1 MVKKTLF
8 KYSSVL
14 LSVVLIAST
23 LTGCGTGTA
32 YNQTGSE
39 VAISSEAASNTENI
53 ITNAIKNE
61 LSISNTSTLKTNT
74 RDEMVYVFD
83 KADGTQDHVLV
94 TEKVTDSKG
103 ETTTNQSTSD
113 KTAPV
118 SIKVT
123 YKLNGV
129 ETKPEDMIGKSGK
142 VTIRYD
148 YTNNEKKNIT
158 VNGKSQI
165 AYVPFTMITGT
176 LLPTDKFSNVE
187 VTNGK
192 VSKVGDNIIAL
203 GMAMPG
209 LKDTLNLKFDGESLD
224 MDIPEYFEISAD
236 VNDFELDMSM
246 SVATT
251 SVLND
256 VDVDDFS
263 LAKLEDKMNEL
274 QSAADQLTDGTVTLQ
289 DGTQTLADS
298 IPALTDGVNQLNDG
312 AGTLKN
318 GIYAYTDGATALAA
332 GAGQL
337 KDGIT
342 AYTDGASKLS
352 AGATQ
357 LKGGL
362 STYTAGVAQL
372 AKGSDTLT
380 TGIAAYT
387 TGASKL
393 SAGAGT
399 LKKGIEDYTDGVAQ
413 LADGSTQLKDGLS
426 TYTAGV
432 AAAASG
438 TADLKSG
445 INAYTTGA
453 KNLGNGAAALKKG
466 INDYTAGV
474 TKAADGALQVSNG
487 VSQLKKMLTEKMA
500 ADLKNNITAY
510 KTNQNIKDDVEN
522 LTKAAVQAGLSDIT
536 IADDLT
542 VLAKTSETEKIEA
555 KIAEMYNKY
564 LIAYTNSVVNNGAGS
579 QLTGLY
585 ASQLGL
591 LVKAS
596 GNQGAASALSQVATQ
611 LSGSTGSL
619 ETLEK
624 GAEAVSN
631 GLNTLNSM
639 NKTLNDG
646 AEQLNDGLVE
656 LNKNNDNLNNGIA
669 SLDTGVSTLNS
680 SNEKLNTGASQL
692 QAGVVK
698 LNENSK
704 ALNDGVAQIDTGL
717 TELNGNNKALNDGA
731 AQING
736 GLVQL
741 NANNDTINGGID
753 QIDSGLITLNANNS
767 TLNGGI
773 AQLYNGFATLNANN
787 PALRDGSSQL
797 ADGTSTLKSS
807 SATLA
812 DGVTQL
818 NDGAITLK
826 DGMAEFN
833 ASGIKAITSLVG
845 NDADTAVDTIKE
857 VIKLGKNYN
866 SFLDKKDGK
875 ESSVTFIYK
884 TAELTK

>member
-23 LTGCGTGTA
+23 LTGCGTSTA

-236 VNDFELDMSM
+236 VEDFELDMSM

-251 SVLND
+251 STLND
-256 VDVDDFS
+256 IDTDDFS

-289 DGTQTLADS
+289 NGTQTLSDS

-312 AGTLKN
+312 ASQLKD

-332 GAGQL
+332 GAVSLQTGL
-337 KDGIT
+337 K
-342 AYTDGASKLS
+342 A
-352 AGATQ
+352 
-357 LKGGL
+357 
-362 STYTAGVAQL
+362 
-372 AKGSDTLT
+372 
-380 TGIAAYT
+380 
-387 TGASKL
+387 
-393 SAGAGT
+393 
-399 LKKGIEDYTDGVAQ
+399 YTDGVASAEAGASQ
-413 LADGSTQLKDGLS
+413 LNEGIKSIKTALIGNVVKELAANSTAYKMNSVADSTGKTVMEQAADLQKLGTALGLS
-426 TYTAGV
+426 DVTIATDLSDLGKKSSSE
-432 AAAASG
+432 AATDISAYFVKYL
-438 TADLKSG
+438 T
-445 INAYTTGA
+445 AYTT
-453 KNLGNGAAALKKG
+453 N
-466 INDYTAGV
+466 IITETYTEAMTSG
-474 TKAADGALQVSNG
+474 KPYSPQVS
-487 VSQLKKMLTEKMA
+487 
-500 ADLKNNITAY
+500 
-510 KTNQNIKDDVEN
+510 
-522 LTKAAVQAGLSDIT
+522 QAGSKDY
-536 IADDLT
+536 
-542 VLAKTSETEKIEA
+542 V
-555 KIAEMYNKY
+555 Y
-564 LIAYTNSVVNNGAGS
+564 VN
-579 QLTGLY
+579 
-585 ASQLGL
+585 QLGL
-591 LVKAS
+591 LIKAA
-596 GNQGAASALSQVATQ
+596 GNIGASSALDAV
-611 LSGSTGSL
+611 
-619 ETLEK
+619 
-624 GAEAVSN
+624 VSN
-631 GLNTLNSM
+631 LSNNETINAAL
-639 NKTLNDG
+639 K
-646 AEQLNDGLVE
+646 QLTEGSQSLTDGLGE
-656 LNKNNDNLNNGIA
+656 LVKNND
-669 SLDTGVSTLNS
+669 TLNA
-680 SNEKLNTGASQL
+680 GASQL
-692 QAGVVK
+692 NAG
-698 LNENSK
+698 L
-704 ALNDGVAQIDTGL
+704 AQL
-717 TELNGNNKALNDGA
+717 SGNND
-731 AQING
+731 
-736 GLVQL
+736 
-741 NANNDTINGGID
+741 
-753 QIDSGLITLNANNS
+753 

-773 AQLYNGFATLNANN
+773 AQISAGLAQLSDNNDTLNGGIAQISAGLAQLNDNN
-787 PALRDGSSQL
+787 DALNGGIEQIAGGFSTLNSNNEALRSGSTQL

-807 SATLA
+807 SVTLA

-833 ASGIKAITSLVG
+833 ETGIKAITSLVG
-845 NDADTAVDTIKE
+845 DDADTAVDTIKE
-857 VIKLGKNYN
+857 VIKLGQNYN
-866 SFLDKKDGK
+866 TFLGKSDGK
-875 ESSVTFIYK
+875 DNSVTFIYK

>member
-14 LSVVLIAST
+14 MSVVLIAST
-23 LTGCGTGTA
+23 LTACGTNTA
-32 YNQTGSE
+32 YNQVSSE
-39 VAISSEAASNTENI
+39 VAVSSEAASNTESI
-53 ITNAIKNE
+53 ISNAIKNE
-61 LSISNTSTLKTNT
+61 LSVSNTSTLKTNT
-74 RDEMVYVFD
+74 RDEMVYVFG
-83 KADGTQDHVLV
+83 KADGTQDHVTV
-94 TEKVTDSKG
+94 TEKVTDANG
-103 ETTTNQSTSD
+103 DTTTNQSSSS
-113 KTAPV
+113 KSAPV
-118 SIKVT
+118 SMKVT

-148 YTNNEKKNIT
+148 YTNNEKKTIK
-158 VNGKSQI
+158 VNGKSQT

-203 GMAMPG
+203 GMTMPG

-352 AGATQ
+352 AGAGQ

-362 STYTAGVAQL
+362 STYTA
-372 AKGSDTLT
+372 
-380 TGIAAYT
+380 
-387 TGASKL
+387 
-393 SAGAGT
+393 
-399 LKKGIEDYTDGVAQ
+399 GVAQ

-474 TKAADGALQVSNG
+474 TKAAYGALQVSNG

-510 KTNQNIKDDVEN
+510 KTNQNITTDVEN

-542 VLAKTSETEKIEA
+542 ALAKTSETEKIEA
-555 KIAEMYNKY
+555 KITEMYNKY

-611 LSGSTGSL
+611 LAASTGSL

-624 GAEAVSN
+624 GAEDVSN

-646 AEQLNDGLVE
+646 AAQLNDGLVE

>member
-23 LTGCGTGTA
+23 LTGCGTSTA

-158 VNGKSQI
+158 VNGKSQT

-236 VNDFELDMSM
+236 VEDFELDMSM

-251 SVLND
+251 STLND
-256 VDVDDFS
+256 IDTDDFS

-289 DGTQTLADS
+289 NGTQTLSDS

-312 AGTLKN
+312 ASQLKD

-332 GAGQL
+332 GAVSLQTGL
-337 KDGIT
+337 K
-342 AYTDGASKLS
+342 A
-352 AGATQ
+352 
-357 LKGGL
+357 
-362 STYTAGVAQL
+362 
-372 AKGSDTLT
+372 
-380 TGIAAYT
+380 
-387 TGASKL
+387 
-393 SAGAGT
+393 
-399 LKKGIEDYTDGVAQ
+399 YTDGVASAEAGASQ
-413 LADGSTQLKDGLS
+413 LNEGIKSIKTALIGNVVKELAANSTAYKMNSVADSTGKTVMEQAADLQKLGTALGLS
-426 TYTAGV
+426 DVTIATDLSNLGKKSSSEAATDISTYFVKYLT
-432 AAAASG
+432 
-438 TADLKSG
+438 
-445 INAYTTGA
+445 AYTT
-453 KNLGNGAAALKKG
+453 N
-466 INDYTAGV
+466 IITETYTEAV
-474 TKAADGALQVSNG
+474 TSGKPYTPQVS
-487 VSQLKKMLTEKMA
+487 
-500 ADLKNNITAY
+500 
-510 KTNQNIKDDVEN
+510 
-522 LTKAAVQAGLSDIT
+522 QAGSKDY
-536 IADDLT
+536 
-542 VLAKTSETEKIEA
+542 V
-555 KIAEMYNKY
+555 
-564 LIAYTNSVVNNGAGS
+564 
-579 QLTGLY
+579 Y
-585 ASQLGL
+585 ANQLGL
-591 LVKAS
+591 LIKAA
-596 GNQGAASALSQVATQ
+596 GNIGASSALDAV
-611 LSGSTGSL
+611 
-619 ETLEK
+619 
-624 GAEAVSN
+624 VSN
-631 GLNTLNSM
+631 LSNNETINAAL
-639 NKTLNDG
+639 KQLTDG
-646 AEQLNDGLVE
+646 SQSLTDGLGE
-656 LNKNNDNLNNGIA
+656 LVKNND
-669 SLDTGVSTLNS
+669 TLNA
-680 SNEKLNTGASQL
+680 GASQL
-692 QAGVVK
+692 NAG
-698 LNENSK
+698 L
-704 ALNDGVAQIDTGL
+704 AQL
-717 TELNGNNKALNDGA
+717 SGNND
-731 AQING
+731 
-736 GLVQL
+736 
-741 NANNDTINGGID
+741 
-753 QIDSGLITLNANNS
+753 

-773 AQLYNGFATLNANN
+773 AQISAGLAQLSDNNDTLNGGIAQISAGLAQLNDNN
-787 PALRDGSSQL
+787 DTLNGGIEQIAGGFSTLNSNNEALRSGSTQL

-807 SATLA
+807 SVTLA

-833 ASGIKAITSLVG
+833 ETGIKAITSLVG
-845 NDADTAVDTIKE
+845 DDADTAVDTIKE
-857 VIKLGKNYN
+857 VIKLGQNYN
-866 SFLDKKDGK
+866 TFLGKSDGK
-875 ESSVTFIYK
+875 DNSVTFIYK

>member
-14 LSVVLIAST
+14 MSVVLIAST
-23 LTGCGTGTA
+23 LTACGTNTA
-32 YNQTGSE
+32 YNQVSSE
-39 VAISSEAASNTENI
+39 VAVSSEAASNTESI
-53 ITNAIKNE
+53 ISNAIKNE
-61 LSISNTSTLKTNT
+61 LSVSNTSTLKTNT
-74 RDEMVYVFD
+74 RDEMVYVFG
-83 KADGTQDHVLV
+83 KADGTQDHVTV
-94 TEKVTDSKG
+94 TEKVTDANG
-103 ETTTNQSTSD
+103 DTTTNQSSSS
-113 KTAPV
+113 KSAPV
-118 SIKVT
+118 SMKVT

-148 YTNNEKKNIT
+148 YTNNEKKTIK
-158 VNGKSQI
+158 VNGKSQT

-203 GMAMPG
+203 GMTMPG

-352 AGATQ
+352 AGA
-357 LKGGL
+357 
-362 STYTAGVAQL
+362 
-372 AKGSDTLT
+372 
-380 TGIAAYT
+380 
-387 TGASKL
+387 
-393 SAGAGT
+393 GT
-399 LKKGIEDYTDGVAQ
+399 LKKGIKDYTDGVAQ

-487 VSQLKKMLTEKMA
+487 VSQLKKMLTDKMA
-500 ADLKNNITAY
+500 AELKNNITAY
-510 KTNQNIKDDVEN
+510 KTNQNITTDVEN

-555 KIAEMYNKY
+555 KITEMYNKY

-611 LSGSTGSL
+611 LAASTGSL

-624 GAEAVSN
+624 GAEDVSN

-646 AEQLNDGLVE
+646 AAQLNDGLVE

-692 QAGVVK
+692 HAGVVK

>member
-23 LTGCGTGTA
+23 LTGCGTSTA

-158 VNGKSQI
+158 VNGKSQT

-236 VNDFELDMSM
+236 VEDFELDMSM

-251 SVLND
+251 STLND
-256 VDVDDFS
+256 IDTDDFS

-289 DGTQTLADS
+289 NGTQTLSDS

-312 AGTLKN
+312 ASQLKD

-337 KDGIT
+337 QSGLKT
-342 AYTDGASKLS
+342 YTDGVGALN
-352 AGATQ
+352 AGSGTLQ
-357 LKGGL
+357 SGL
-362 STYTAGVAQL
+362 STYTGGVA
-372 AKGSDTLT
+372 S
-380 TGIAAYT
+380 AA
-387 TGASKL
+387 
-393 SAGAGT
+393 AGAVSLQTG
-399 LKKGIEDYTDGVAQ
+399 LKAYTDGVASAEAGASQ
-413 LADGSTQLKDGLS
+413 LNEGIKSIKTALIGNVVKELAANSTAYKMNSVADSTGKTVMEQAADLQKLGTALGLS
-426 TYTAGV
+426 DVTIATDLSNLGKKSSSEAATDISTYFVKYLT
-432 AAAASG
+432 
-438 TADLKSG
+438 
-445 INAYTTGA
+445 AYTT
-453 KNLGNGAAALKKG
+453 N
-466 INDYTAGV
+466 IITETYTEAV
-474 TKAADGALQVSNG
+474 TSGKPYTPQVS
-487 VSQLKKMLTEKMA
+487 
-500 ADLKNNITAY
+500 
-510 KTNQNIKDDVEN
+510 
-522 LTKAAVQAGLSDIT
+522 QAGSKDY
-536 IADDLT
+536 
-542 VLAKTSETEKIEA
+542 V
-555 KIAEMYNKY
+555 
-564 LIAYTNSVVNNGAGS
+564 
-579 QLTGLY
+579 Y
-585 ASQLGL
+585 ANQLGL
-591 LVKAS
+591 LIKAA
-596 GNQGAASALSQVATQ
+596 GNIGASSALDAV
-611 LSGSTGSL
+611 
-619 ETLEK
+619 
-624 GAEAVSN
+624 VSN
-631 GLNTLNSM
+631 LSNNETINAAL
-639 NKTLNDG
+639 KQLTDG
-646 AEQLNDGLVE
+646 SQSLTDGLGE
-656 LNKNNDNLNNGIA
+656 LVKNND
-669 SLDTGVSTLNS
+669 TLNA
-680 SNEKLNTGASQL
+680 GASQL
-692 QAGVVK
+692 NAG
-698 LNENSK
+698 L
-704 ALNDGVAQIDTGL
+704 AQL
-717 TELNGNNKALNDGA
+717 SGNND
-731 AQING
+731 
-736 GLVQL
+736 
-741 NANNDTINGGID
+741 
-753 QIDSGLITLNANNS
+753 

-773 AQLYNGFATLNANN
+773 AQISAGLAQLNDNNDTLNGGIEQIAGGFSTLNSNN
-787 PALRDGSSQL
+787 EALRSGSTQL

-807 SATLA
+807 SVTLA

-833 ASGIKAITSLVG
+833 ETGIKAITSLVG
-845 NDADTAVDTIKE
+845 DDADTAVDTIKE
-857 VIKLGKNYN
+857 VIKLGQNYN
-866 SFLDKKDGK
+866 TFLGKSDGK
-875 ESSVTFIYK
+875 DNSVTFIYK

>member
-14 LSVVLIAST
+14 MSVVLIAST
-23 LTGCGTGTA
+23 LTACGTNTA
-32 YNQTGSE
+32 YNQVSSE
-39 VAISSEAASNTENI
+39 VAVSSEAASNTESI
-53 ITNAIKNE
+53 ISNAIKNE
-61 LSISNTSTLKTNT
+61 LSVSNTSTLKTNT
-74 RDEMVYVFD
+74 RDEMVYVFG
-83 KADGTQDHVLV
+83 KADGTQDHVTV
-94 TEKVTDSKG
+94 TEKVTDVNG
-103 ETTTNQSTSD
+103 DTTTNQSSSS
-113 KTAPV
+113 KSAPV
-118 SIKVT
+118 SMKVT

-148 YTNNEKKNIT
+148 YTNNEKKTIK
-158 VNGKSQI
+158 VNGKSQT

-203 GMAMPG
+203 GMTMPG

-399 LKKGIEDYTDGVAQ
+399 LKKGIKDYTDGVAQ

-487 VSQLKKMLTEKMA
+487 VSQLKKMLTDKMA
-500 ADLKNNITAY
+500 AELKNNITAY
-510 KTNQNIKDDVEN
+510 KTNQNITTDVEN

-555 KIAEMYNKY
+555 KITEMYNKY

-611 LSGSTGSL
+611 LAASTGSL

-624 GAEAVSN
+624 GAEDVSN

>member
-23 LTGCGTGTA
+23 LTGCGTSTA

-158 VNGKSQI
+158 VNGKSQT

-236 VNDFELDMSM
+236 VEDFELDMSM

-251 SVLND
+251 STLND
-256 VDVDDFS
+256 IDTDDFS

-289 DGTQTLADS
+289 NGTQTLSDS

-312 AGTLKN
+312 ASQLKD

-337 KDGIT
+337 KDGISAYT
-342 AYTDGASKLS
+342 AGANQLGAGAGQLQSGLKTYTDGVGALN
-352 AGATQ
+352 AGSGTLQ
-357 LKGGL
+357 SGL
-362 STYTAGVAQL
+362 STYTGGVA
-372 AKGSDTLT
+372 S
-380 TGIAAYT
+380 AA
-387 TGASKL
+387 
-393 SAGAGT
+393 AGAVSLQTG
-399 LKKGIEDYTDGVAQ
+399 LKAYTDGVASAEAGASQ
-413 LADGSTQLKDGLS
+413 LNEGIKSIKTALIGNVVKELAANSTAYKMNSVADSTGKTVMEQAADLQKLGTALGLS
-426 TYTAGV
+426 DVTIATDLSNLGKKSSSEAATDISTYFVKYLT
-432 AAAASG
+432 
-438 TADLKSG
+438 
-445 INAYTTGA
+445 AYTT
-453 KNLGNGAAALKKG
+453 N
-466 INDYTAGV
+466 IITETYTEAV
-474 TKAADGALQVSNG
+474 TSGKPYTPQVS
-487 VSQLKKMLTEKMA
+487 
-500 ADLKNNITAY
+500 
-510 KTNQNIKDDVEN
+510 
-522 LTKAAVQAGLSDIT
+522 QAGSKDY
-536 IADDLT
+536 
-542 VLAKTSETEKIEA
+542 V
-555 KIAEMYNKY
+555 
-564 LIAYTNSVVNNGAGS
+564 
-579 QLTGLY
+579 Y
-585 ASQLGL
+585 ANQLGL
-591 LVKAS
+591 LIKAA
-596 GNQGAASALSQVATQ
+596 GNIGASSALDAV
-611 LSGSTGSL
+611 
-619 ETLEK
+619 
-624 GAEAVSN
+624 VSN
-631 GLNTLNSM
+631 LSNNETINGSQSLT
-639 NKTLNDG
+639 
-646 AEQLNDGLVE
+646 DGLGE
-656 LNKNNDNLNNGIA
+656 LVKNND
-669 SLDTGVSTLNS
+669 TLNA
-680 SNEKLNTGASQL
+680 GASQL
-692 QAGVVK
+692 NAG
-698 LNENSK
+698 L
-704 ALNDGVAQIDTGL
+704 AQL
-717 TELNGNNKALNDGA
+717 SGNND
-731 AQING
+731 
-736 GLVQL
+736 
-741 NANNDTINGGID
+741 
-753 QIDSGLITLNANNS
+753 

-773 AQLYNGFATLNANN
+773 AQISAGLAQLSDNNDTLNGGIAQISAGLAQLNDNN
-787 PALRDGSSQL
+787 DTLNGGIEQIAGGFSTLNSNNEALRSGSTQL

-807 SATLA
+807 SVTLA

-833 ASGIKAITSLVG
+833 ETGIKAITSLVG
-845 NDADTAVDTIKE
+845 DDADTAVDTIKE
-857 VIKLGKNYN
+857 VIKLGQNYN
-866 SFLDKKDGK
+866 TFLGKSDGK
-875 ESSVTFIYK
+875 DNSVTFIYK

>member
-23 LTGCGTGTA
+23 LTGCGTSTA

-158 VNGKSQI
+158 VNGKSQT

-236 VNDFELDMSM
+236 VEDFELDMSM

-251 SVLND
+251 STLND
-256 VDVDDFS
+256 IDTDDFS

-289 DGTQTLADS
+289 NGTQTLSDS

-312 AGTLKN
+312 ASQLKD

-337 KDGIT
+337 QSGLKT
-342 AYTDGASKLS
+342 YTDGVGALN
-352 AGATQ
+352 AGSGTLQ
-357 LKGGL
+357 SGL
-362 STYTAGVAQL
+362 STYTGGVA
-372 AKGSDTLT
+372 S
-380 TGIAAYT
+380 AA
-387 TGASKL
+387 
-393 SAGAGT
+393 AGAVSLQTG
-399 LKKGIEDYTDGVAQ
+399 LKAYTDGVASAEAGASQ
-413 LADGSTQLKDGLS
+413 LNEGIKSIKTALIGNVVKELAANSTAYKMNSVADSTGKTVMEQATDLQKLGTALGLS
-426 TYTAGV
+426 DVTIATDLSNLGKKSSSEAATDISTYFVKYLT
-432 AAAASG
+432 
-438 TADLKSG
+438 
-445 INAYTTGA
+445 AYTT
-453 KNLGNGAAALKKG
+453 N
-466 INDYTAGV
+466 IITETYTEAV
-474 TKAADGALQVSNG
+474 TSGKPYTPQVS
-487 VSQLKKMLTEKMA
+487 
-500 ADLKNNITAY
+500 
-510 KTNQNIKDDVEN
+510 
-522 LTKAAVQAGLSDIT
+522 QAGSKDY
-536 IADDLT
+536 
-542 VLAKTSETEKIEA
+542 V
-555 KIAEMYNKY
+555 
-564 LIAYTNSVVNNGAGS
+564 
-579 QLTGLY
+579 Y
-585 ASQLGL
+585 ANQLGL
-591 LVKAS
+591 LIKAA
-596 GNQGAASALSQVATQ
+596 GNIGASSALDAV
-611 LSGSTGSL
+611 
-619 ETLEK
+619 
-624 GAEAVSN
+624 VSN
-631 GLNTLNSM
+631 LSNNETINAAL
-639 NKTLNDG
+639 KQLTDG
-646 AEQLNDGLVE
+646 SQSLTDGLGE
-656 LNKNNDNLNNGIA
+656 LVKNND
-669 SLDTGVSTLNS
+669 TLNA
-680 SNEKLNTGASQL
+680 GASQL
-692 QAGVVK
+692 NAG
-698 LNENSK
+698 L
-704 ALNDGVAQIDTGL
+704 AQL
-717 TELNGNNKALNDGA
+717 SGNND
-731 AQING
+731 
-736 GLVQL
+736 
-741 NANNDTINGGID
+741 
-753 QIDSGLITLNANNS
+753 

-773 AQLYNGFATLNANN
+773 AQISAGLAQLSDNNDTLNGGIAQISAGLAQLNDNN
-787 PALRDGSSQL
+787 DTLNGGIEQIAGGFSTLNSNNEALRSGSTQL

-807 SATLA
+807 SVTLA

-833 ASGIKAITSLVG
+833 ETGIKAITSLVG
-845 NDADTAVDTIKE
+845 DDADTAVDTIKE
-857 VIKLGKNYN
+857 VIKLGQNYN
-866 SFLDKKDGK
+866 TFLGKSDGK
-875 ESSVTFIYK
+875 DNSVTFIYK

>member
-23 LTGCGTGTA
+23 LTGCGTSTA

-123 YKLNGV
+123 HKLNGV

-236 VNDFELDMSM
+236 VEDFELDMSM

-251 SVLND
+251 STLND
-256 VDVDDFS
+256 IDTDDFS

-289 DGTQTLADS
+289 NGTQTLSDS

-312 AGTLKN
+312 ASQLKD

-337 KDGIT
+337 KDGIS
-342 AYTDGASKLS
+342 AYT
-352 AGATQ
+352 AGANQ
-357 LKGGL
+357 LGAGSGTLQSGL
-362 STYTAGVAQL
+362 STYTGGVA
-372 AKGSDTLT
+372 S
-380 TGIAAYT
+380 AA
-387 TGASKL
+387 
-393 SAGAGT
+393 AGAVSLQTG
-399 LKKGIEDYTDGVAQ
+399 LKAYTDGVASAEAGASQ
-413 LADGSTQLKDGLS
+413 LNEGIKSIKTALIGNVVKELAANSTAYKMNSVADSTGKTVMEQAADLQKLGTALGLS
-426 TYTAGV
+426 DVTIATDLSDLGKKSSSE
-432 AAAASG
+432 AATDISAYFVKYL
-438 TADLKSG
+438 T
-445 INAYTTGA
+445 AYTT
-453 KNLGNGAAALKKG
+453 N
-466 INDYTAGV
+466 IITETYTEAV
-474 TKAADGALQVSNG
+474 TSGKPYTPQVS
-487 VSQLKKMLTEKMA
+487 
-500 ADLKNNITAY
+500 
-510 KTNQNIKDDVEN
+510 
-522 LTKAAVQAGLSDIT
+522 QAGSKDY
-536 IADDLT
+536 
-542 VLAKTSETEKIEA
+542 V
-555 KIAEMYNKY
+555 
-564 LIAYTNSVVNNGAGS
+564 
-579 QLTGLY
+579 Y
-585 ASQLGL
+585 ANQLGL
-591 LVKAS
+591 LIKAA
-596 GNQGAASALSQVATQ
+596 GNIGASSALDAV
-611 LSGSTGSL
+611 
-619 ETLEK
+619 
-624 GAEAVSN
+624 VSN
-631 GLNTLNSM
+631 LSNNETINAAL
-639 NKTLNDG
+639 KQLTDG
-646 AEQLNDGLVE
+646 SQSLTDGLGE
-656 LNKNNDNLNNGIA
+656 LVKNND
-669 SLDTGVSTLNS
+669 TLNA
-680 SNEKLNTGASQL
+680 GASQL
-692 QAGVVK
+692 NAG
-698 LNENSK
+698 L
-704 ALNDGVAQIDTGL
+704 AQL
-717 TELNGNNKALNDGA
+717 SGNND
-731 AQING
+731 
-736 GLVQL
+736 
-741 NANNDTINGGID
+741 
-753 QIDSGLITLNANNS
+753 

-773 AQLYNGFATLNANN
+773 AQISAGLAQLSDNNDTLNGGIEQIAGGFSTLNSNN
-787 PALRDGSSQL
+787 EALRSGSTQL

-807 SATLA
+807 SVTLA

-833 ASGIKAITSLVG
+833 ETGIKAITSLVG
-845 NDADTAVDTIKE
+845 DDADTAVDTIKE
-857 VIKLGKNYN
+857 VIKLGQNYN
-866 SFLDKKDGK
+866 TFLGKSDGK
-875 ESSVTFIYK
+875 DNSVTFIYK

>member
-23 LTGCGTGTA
+23 LTGCGIGTA

-113 KTAPV
+113 KIAPV

-148 YTNNEKKNIT
+148 YTNNEKKTIK
-158 VNGKSQI
+158 VNGKSQT

-203 GMAMPG
+203 GMTIPG

-236 VNDFELDMSM
+236 VEDFELDMSM

-251 SVLND
+251 STLND
-256 VDVDDFS
+256 IDTDDFS

-289 DGTQTLADS
+289 NGTQTLSDS

-312 AGTLKN
+312 ASQLKD

-332 GAGQL
+332 GAVSLQTGL
-337 KDGIT
+337 K
-342 AYTDGASKLS
+342 A
-352 AGATQ
+352 
-357 LKGGL
+357 
-362 STYTAGVAQL
+362 
-372 AKGSDTLT
+372 
-380 TGIAAYT
+380 
-387 TGASKL
+387 
-393 SAGAGT
+393 
-399 LKKGIEDYTDGVAQ
+399 YTDGVASAEAGASQ
-413 LADGSTQLKDGLS
+413 LNEGIKSIKTALIGNVVKELAANSTAYKMNSVADSTGKTVMEQ
-426 TYTAGV
+426 
-432 AAAASG
+432 AADLQKLG
-438 TADLKSG
+438 TALGLRDVTIATDLSDLGKKSSSEAATD
-445 INAYTTGA
+445 ISAYFVKYLTAYTT
-453 KNLGNGAAALKKG
+453 N
-466 INDYTAGV
+466 IITETYTEAVSSG
-474 TKAADGALQVSNG
+474 KSYSPQVS
-487 VSQLKKMLTEKMA
+487 
-500 ADLKNNITAY
+500 
-510 KTNQNIKDDVEN
+510 
-522 LTKAAVQAGLSDIT
+522 QAGSKDY
-536 IADDLT
+536 
-542 VLAKTSETEKIEA
+542 V
-555 KIAEMYNKY
+555 
-564 LIAYTNSVVNNGAGS
+564 
-579 QLTGLY
+579 Y
-585 ASQLGL
+585 ANQLGL
-591 LVKAS
+591 LIKAA
-596 GNQGAASALSQVATQ
+596 GNIGASSALDAV
-611 LSGSTGSL
+611 
-619 ETLEK
+619 
-624 GAEAVSN
+624 VSN
-631 GLNTLNSM
+631 LSNNETINAELKQLTEGSQSLTDGLGKLVKNNNTLN
-639 NKTLNDG
+639 
-646 AEQLNDGLVE
+646 A
-656 LNKNNDNLNNGIA
+656 
-669 SLDTGVSTLNS
+669 
-680 SNEKLNTGASQL
+680 GASQL
-692 QAGVVK
+692 NAG
-698 LNENSK
+698 L
-704 ALNDGVAQIDTGL
+704 AQL
-717 TELNGNNKALNDGA
+717 SGNND
-731 AQING
+731 
-736 GLVQL
+736 
-741 NANNDTINGGID
+741 
-753 QIDSGLITLNANNS
+753 

-773 AQLYNGFATLNANN
+773 AQISTGLAQLSDNNDSLNGGIAQISAGLAQLNGNNDSLNGGIEQIAGGFSTLNSNN
-787 PALRDGSSQL
+787 EALRGGSTQL

-807 SATLA
+807 SVTLA

-833 ASGIKAITSLVG
+833 ETGIKAITSLVG
-845 NDADTAVDTIKE
+845 DDADTAVDTIKE
-857 VIKLGKNYN
+857 VIKLGQNYN
-866 SFLDKKDGK
+866 TFLGKSDGK
-875 ESSVTFIYK
+875 DNSVTFIYK

>member
-23 LTGCGTGTA
+23 LTGCGTSTA

-236 VNDFELDMSM
+236 VEDFELDMSM

-251 SVLND
+251 STLND
-256 VDVDDFS
+256 IDTDDFS

-289 DGTQTLADS
+289 NGTQTLSDS

-312 AGTLKN
+312 ASQLKD

-337 KDGIT
+337 KDGISAYT
-342 AYTDGASKLS
+342 AGANQLGAGAGQLQSGLKTYTDGNVGSGTLQS
-352 AGATQ
+352 
-357 LKGGL
+357 GL
-362 STYTAGVAQL
+362 STYTGGVA
-372 AKGSDTLT
+372 S
-380 TGIAAYT
+380 AA
-387 TGASKL
+387 
-393 SAGAGT
+393 AGAVSLQTG
-399 LKKGIEDYTDGVAQ
+399 LKAYTDGVASAEAGASQ
-413 LADGSTQLKDGLS
+413 LNEGIKSIKTALIGNVVKELAANSTAYKMNSVADSTGKTVMEQAADLQKLGTALGLS
-426 TYTAGV
+426 DVTIATDLSDLGKKSSSE
-432 AAAASG
+432 AATDISAYFVKYL
-438 TADLKSG
+438 T
-445 INAYTTGA
+445 AYTT
-453 KNLGNGAAALKKG
+453 N
-466 INDYTAGV
+466 IITETYTEAMTSG
-474 TKAADGALQVSNG
+474 KPYSPQVS
-487 VSQLKKMLTEKMA
+487 
-500 ADLKNNITAY
+500 
-510 KTNQNIKDDVEN
+510 
-522 LTKAAVQAGLSDIT
+522 QAGSKDY
-536 IADDLT
+536 
-542 VLAKTSETEKIEA
+542 V
-555 KIAEMYNKY
+555 Y
-564 LIAYTNSVVNNGAGS
+564 VN
-579 QLTGLY
+579 
-585 ASQLGL
+585 QLGL
-591 LVKAS
+591 LIKAA
-596 GNQGAASALSQVATQ
+596 GNIGASSALDAV
-611 LSGSTGSL
+611 
-619 ETLEK
+619 
-624 GAEAVSN
+624 VSN
-631 GLNTLNSM
+631 LSNNETINAAL
-639 NKTLNDG
+639 K
-646 AEQLNDGLVE
+646 QLTEGSQSLTDGLGE
-656 LNKNNDNLNNGIA
+656 LVKNND
-669 SLDTGVSTLNS
+669 TLNA
-680 SNEKLNTGASQL
+680 GASQL
-692 QAGVVK
+692 NAG
-698 LNENSK
+698 L
-704 ALNDGVAQIDTGL
+704 AQL
-717 TELNGNNKALNDGA
+717 SGNND
-731 AQING
+731 
-736 GLVQL
+736 
-741 NANNDTINGGID
+741 
-753 QIDSGLITLNANNS
+753 

-773 AQLYNGFATLNANN
+773 AQISAGLAQLSDNNDTLNGGIAQISAGLAQLNDNN
-787 PALRDGSSQL
+787 DALNGGIEQIAGGFSTLNSNNEALRSGSTQL

-807 SATLA
+807 SVTLA

-833 ASGIKAITSLVG
+833 ETGIKAITSLVG
-845 NDADTAVDTIKE
+845 DDADTAVDTIKE
-857 VIKLGKNYN
+857 VIKLGQNYN
-866 SFLDKKDGK
+866 TFLGKSDGK
-875 ESSVTFIYK
+875 DNSVTFIYK

>member
-23 LTGCGTGTA
+23 LTGCGTSTA

-158 VNGKSQI
+158 VNGKSQT

-236 VNDFELDMSM
+236 VEDFELDMSM

-251 SVLND
+251 STLND
-256 VDVDDFS
+256 IDTDDFS

-289 DGTQTLADS
+289 NGTQTLSDS

-312 AGTLKN
+312 ASQLKD

-337 KDGIT
+337 KDGISAYT
-342 AYTDGASKLS
+342 AGANQLGAGAGQLQSGLKTYTDGVGALN
-352 AGATQ
+352 AGSGTLQ
-357 LKGGL
+357 SGL
-362 STYTAGVAQL
+362 STYTGGVA
-372 AKGSDTLT
+372 S
-380 TGIAAYT
+380 AA
-387 TGASKL
+387 
-393 SAGAGT
+393 AGAVSLQTG
-399 LKKGIEDYTDGVAQ
+399 LKAYTDGVASAEAGASQ
-413 LADGSTQLKDGLS
+413 LNEGIKSIKTALIGNVVKELAANSTAYKMNSVADSTGKTVMEQAADLQKLGTALGLS
-426 TYTAGV
+426 DVTIATDLSNLGKKSSSEAATDISTYFVKYLT
-432 AAAASG
+432 
-438 TADLKSG
+438 
-445 INAYTTGA
+445 AYTT
-453 KNLGNGAAALKKG
+453 N
-466 INDYTAGV
+466 IITETYTEAV
-474 TKAADGALQVSNG
+474 TSGKPYTPQVS
-487 VSQLKKMLTEKMA
+487 
-500 ADLKNNITAY
+500 
-510 KTNQNIKDDVEN
+510 
-522 LTKAAVQAGLSDIT
+522 QAGSKDY
-536 IADDLT
+536 
-542 VLAKTSETEKIEA
+542 V
-555 KIAEMYNKY
+555 
-564 LIAYTNSVVNNGAGS
+564 
-579 QLTGLY
+579 Y
-585 ASQLGL
+585 ANQLGL
-591 LVKAS
+591 LIKAA
-596 GNQGAASALSQVATQ
+596 GNIGASSALDAV
-611 LSGSTGSL
+611 
-619 ETLEK
+619 
-624 GAEAVSN
+624 VSN
-631 GLNTLNSM
+631 NETINAALKQLT
-639 NKTLNDG
+639 DG
-646 AEQLNDGLVE
+646 SQSLTDGLGE
-656 LNKNNDNLNNGIA
+656 LVKNND
-669 SLDTGVSTLNS
+669 TLNA
-680 SNEKLNTGASQL
+680 GASQL
-692 QAGVVK
+692 NAG
-698 LNENSK
+698 L
-704 ALNDGVAQIDTGL
+704 AQL
-717 TELNGNNKALNDGA
+717 SGNND
-731 AQING
+731 
-736 GLVQL
+736 
-741 NANNDTINGGID
+741 
-753 QIDSGLITLNANNS
+753 

-773 AQLYNGFATLNANN
+773 AQISAGLAQLSDNNDTLNGGIAQISAGLAQLNDNN
-787 PALRDGSSQL
+787 DTLNGGIEQIAGGLGTLNSNNEALRSGSTQL

-807 SATLA
+807 SVTLA

-833 ASGIKAITSLVG
+833 ETGIKAITSLVG
-845 NDADTAVDTIKE
+845 DDADTAVDTIKE
-857 VIKLGKNYN
+857 VIKLGQNYN
-866 SFLDKKDGK
+866 TFLGKSDGK
-875 ESSVTFIYK
+875 DNSVTFIYK

>member
-14 LSVVLIAST
+14 MSVVLIAST
-23 LTGCGTGTA
+23 LTACGTNTA
-32 YNQTGSE
+32 YNQVQQE
-39 VAISSEAASNTENI
+39 VAVSSEAASNTESI
-53 ITNAIKNE
+53 ISNAIKNE

-83 KADGTQDHVLV
+83 KADGTQDHVIV
-94 TEKVTDSKG
+94 TEKVTDAKG
-103 ETTTNQSTSD
+103 ETTTNQSDSTKS
-113 KTAPV
+113 APV

-158 VNGKSQI
+158 VNGKTQT

-192 VSKVGDNIIAL
+192 VSKVGDNVIAL
-203 GMAMPG
+203 GMTMPG

-263 LAKLEDKMNEL
+263 LAKLEDKMDEL
-274 QSAADQLTDGTVTLQ
+274 QSAANQLTDGTVTLQ

-298 IPALTDGVNQLNDG
+298 IPALTDGVNQLDDG
-312 AGTLKN
+312 AGALRD

-337 KDGIT
+337 KTGLKT
-342 AYTDGASKLS
+342 YTDGVTALNTGS
-352 AGATQ
+352 GT
-357 LKGGL
+357 LKSGL
-362 STYTAGVAQL
+362 STYTAGV
-372 AKGSDTLT
+372 KS
-380 TGIAAYT
+380 AA
-387 TGASKL
+387 TGAGQLQS
-393 SAGAGT
+393 G
-399 LKKGIEDYTDGVAQ
+399 LKAYTDGV
-413 LADGSTQLKDGLS
+413 T
-426 TYTAGV
+426 
-432 AAAASG
+432 AAAAGATELNTGIQSMKSALIG
-438 TADLKSG
+438 NMVKKLTASAADYRANTVKDANKISVMDQAKALQ
-445 INAYTTGA
+445 AGA
-453 KNLGNGAAALKKG
+453 
-466 INDYTAGV
+466 
-474 TKAADGALQVSNG
+474 TKA
-487 VSQLKKMLTEKMA
+487 
-500 ADLKNNITAY
+500 
-510 KTNQNIKDDVEN
+510 
-522 LTKAAVQAGLSDIT
+522 GLANVT

-542 VLAKTSETEKIEA
+542 ALASKADGKETSDYITSL
-555 KIAEMYNKY
+555 YGKY
-564 LIAYTNSVVNNGAGS
+564 LSAYTVNLMTEIGMAAQSGS
-579 QLTGLY
+579 QYTPTNTTANTADY
-585 ASQLGL
+585 IYTNQLGL
-591 LVKAS
+591 LISAAGNVGAS
-596 GNQGAASALSQVATQ
+596 TALNGVVGT
-611 LSGSTGSL
+611 LTTD
-619 ETLEK
+619 ET
-624 GAEAVSN
+624 VQN
-631 GLNTLNSM
+631 GLKALTEGSQSL
-639 NKTLNDG
+639 T
-646 AEQLNDGLVE
+646 DGLNE
-656 LNKNNDNLNNGIA
+656 LAENNA
-669 SLDTGVSTLNS
+669 A
-680 SNEKLNTGASQL
+680 LNTGLAQL
-692 QAGVVK
+692 NA
-698 LNENSK
+698 
-704 ALNDGVAQIDTGL
+704 
-717 TELNGNNKALNDGA
+717 
-731 AQING
+731 

-741 NANNDTINGGID
+741 NDNSAALNTGATQISAGLSQLNDNND
-753 QIDSGLITLNANNS
+753 

-773 AQLYNGFATLNANN
+773 TQIDNGLGTLNSNN
-787 PALRDGSSQL
+787 GALRDGSSQL

-807 SATLA
+807 SVTLA

-833 ASGIKAITSLVG
+833 ETGIKAITSLVG

-866 SFLDKKDGK
+866 TFLGKSDGK
-875 ESSVTFIYK
+875 EGSVTFVYK

>member
-23 LTGCGTGTA
+23 LTGCGTSTA

-209 LKDTLNLKFDGESLD
+209 LKNTLNLKFDGESLD

-236 VNDFELDMSM
+236 VEDFELDMSM

-251 SVLND
+251 STLND
-256 VDVDDFS
+256 IDTDDFS

-289 DGTQTLADS
+289 NGTQTLSDS

-312 AGTLKN
+312 ASQLKD

-337 KDGIT
+337 KDGISAYTAGASQLNEGIKSIKTALIGNVVKELAANSTAYKMNSVADSTGKTVMEQAADLQKLGTALGLSDVTIATDLSDLGKKSSSEAATDISAYFVKYLT
-342 AYTDGASKLS
+342 AYT
-352 AGATQ
+352 TNIITE
-357 LKGGL
+357 
-362 STYTAGVAQL
+362 TYTEAM
-372 AKGSDTLT
+372 T
-380 TGIAAYT
+380 
-387 TGASKL
+387 
-393 SAGAGT
+393 
-399 LKKGIEDYTDGVAQ
+399 
-413 LADGSTQLKDGLS
+413 
-426 TYTAGV
+426 
-432 AAAASG
+432 SG
-438 TADLKSG
+438 KPYSP
-445 INAYTTGA
+445 
-453 KNLGNGAAALKKG
+453 
-466 INDYTAGV
+466 
-474 TKAADGALQVSNG
+474 QVS
-487 VSQLKKMLTEKMA
+487 
-500 ADLKNNITAY
+500 
-510 KTNQNIKDDVEN
+510 
-522 LTKAAVQAGLSDIT
+522 QAGSKDY
-536 IADDLT
+536 
-542 VLAKTSETEKIEA
+542 V
-555 KIAEMYNKY
+555 Y
-564 LIAYTNSVVNNGAGS
+564 VN
-579 QLTGLY
+579 
-585 ASQLGL
+585 QLGL
-591 LVKAS
+591 LIKAA
-596 GNQGAASALSQVATQ
+596 GNIGASSALDAV
-611 LSGSTGSL
+611 
-619 ETLEK
+619 
-624 GAEAVSN
+624 VSN
-631 GLNTLNSM
+631 LSNNETINAAL
-639 NKTLNDG
+639 K
-646 AEQLNDGLVE
+646 QLTEGSQSLTDGLGE
-656 LNKNNDNLNNGIA
+656 LVKNND
-669 SLDTGVSTLNS
+669 TLNA
-680 SNEKLNTGASQL
+680 GASQL
-692 QAGVVK
+692 NAG
-698 LNENSK
+698 L
-704 ALNDGVAQIDTGL
+704 AQL
-717 TELNGNNKALNDGA
+717 SGNND
-731 AQING
+731 
-736 GLVQL
+736 
-741 NANNDTINGGID
+741 
-753 QIDSGLITLNANNS
+753 

-773 AQLYNGFATLNANN
+773 AQISAGLAQLSDNNDTLNGGIAQISAGLAQLNDNN
-787 PALRDGSSQL
+787 DALNGGIEQIAGGFSTLNSNNEALRSGSTQL

-807 SATLA
+807 SVTLA

-833 ASGIKAITSLVG
+833 ETGIKAITSLVG
-845 NDADTAVDTIKE
+845 DDADTAVDTIKE
-857 VIKLGKNYN
+857 VIKLGQNYN
-866 SFLDKKDGK
+866 TFLGKSDGK
-875 ESSVTFIYK
+875 DNSVTFIYK
-884 TAELTK
+884 TACLLYTSDAADEL

>member
-14 LSVVLIAST
+14 MSVVLIAST
-23 LTGCGTGTA
+23 LTACGTNTA
-32 YNQTGSE
+32 YNQVSSE
-39 VAISSEAASNTENI
+39 VAVSSEAASNTESI
-53 ITNAIKNE
+53 ISNAIKNE
-61 LSISNTSTLKTNT
+61 LSVSNTSTLKTNT
-74 RDEMVYVFD
+74 RDEMVYVFG
-83 KADGTQDHVLV
+83 KADGTQDHVTV
-94 TEKVTDSKG
+94 TEKVTDANG
-103 ETTTNQSTSD
+103 DTTTNQSSSS
-113 KTAPV
+113 KSAPV
-118 SIKVT
+118 SMKVT

-148 YTNNEKKNIT
+148 YTNNEKKTIK
-158 VNGKSQI
+158 VNGKSQT

-203 GMAMPG
+203 GMTMPG

-337 KDGIT
+337 K
-342 AYTDGASKLS
+342 
-352 AGATQ
+352 
-357 LKGGL
+357 GGL

-399 LKKGIEDYTDGVAQ
+399 LKKGIEDYTAGVAQ

-510 KTNQNIKDDVEN
+510 KTNQNITTDVEN

-555 KIAEMYNKY
+555 KITEMYNKY

-611 LSGSTGSL
+611 LAASTGSL

-624 GAEAVSN
+624 GAEDVSN

-646 AEQLNDGLVE
+646 AAQLNDGLVE

>member
-23 LTGCGTGTA
+23 LTGCGTSTA

-39 VAISSEAASNTENI
+39 VAISREAASNTENI

-236 VNDFELDMSM
+236 VEDFELDMSM

-251 SVLND
+251 STLND
-256 VDVDDFS
+256 IDTDDFS

-289 DGTQTLADS
+289 NGTQTLADS

-312 AGTLKN
+312 ASQLKD

-337 KDGIT
+337 QSGLKT
-342 AYTDGASKLS
+342 YTDGVGALN
-352 AGATQ
+352 AGSGTLQ
-357 LKGGL
+357 SGL
-362 STYTAGVAQL
+362 STYTSGVA
-372 AKGSDTLT
+372 T
-380 TGIAAYT
+380 AA
-387 TGASKL
+387 
-393 SAGAGT
+393 AGAASLQTG
-399 LKKGIEDYTDGVAQ
+399 LKAYTDGVASAEAGASQ
-413 LADGSTQLKDGLS
+413 LNEGIKSIKTALIGNVVKELAANSTAYKMNSVADSTGKTVMEQAADLQKLGTVLGLS
-426 TYTAGV
+426 DVTIATDLSDLGKKSSSE
-432 AAAASG
+432 AATDISAYFVKYL
-438 TADLKSG
+438 T
-445 INAYTTGA
+445 AYTT
-453 KNLGNGAAALKKG
+453 N
-466 INDYTAGV
+466 IITETYTEAVSSG
-474 TKAADGALQVSNG
+474 KPYSPQVS
-487 VSQLKKMLTEKMA
+487 
-500 ADLKNNITAY
+500 
-510 KTNQNIKDDVEN
+510 
-522 LTKAAVQAGLSDIT
+522 QAGSKDY
-536 IADDLT
+536 
-542 VLAKTSETEKIEA
+542 V
-555 KIAEMYNKY
+555 
-564 LIAYTNSVVNNGAGS
+564 
-579 QLTGLY
+579 Y
-585 ASQLGL
+585 ANQLGL
-591 LVKAS
+591 LIKAA
-596 GNQGAASALSQVATQ
+596 GNIGASSALDAV
-611 LSGSTGSL
+611 
-619 ETLEK
+619 
-624 GAEAVSN
+624 VSN
-631 GLNTLNSM
+631 LSNNETINAELKQLTEGSQLLTEGLGKLVKNNNTLN
-639 NKTLNDG
+639 
-646 AEQLNDGLVE
+646 A
-656 LNKNNDNLNNGIA
+656 
-669 SLDTGVSTLNS
+669 
-680 SNEKLNTGASQL
+680 GASQL
-692 QAGVVK
+692 NAG
-698 LNENSK
+698 L
-704 ALNDGVAQIDTGL
+704 AQL
-717 TELNGNNKALNDGA
+717 SGNND
-731 AQING
+731 
-736 GLVQL
+736 
-741 NANNDTINGGID
+741 
-753 QIDSGLITLNANNS
+753 

-773 AQLYNGFATLNANN
+773 AQISTGLAQLSDNNDTLNGGAGQISAGLARLSGNN
-787 PALRDGSSQL
+787 DTLNGGIEQIAGGLGTLNSNNEALRSGSTQL

-807 SATLA
+807 SVTLA

-833 ASGIKAITSLVG
+833 ETGIKAITSLVG
-845 NDADTAVDTIKE
+845 DDADTAVDTIKE
-857 VIKLGKNYN
+857 VIRLGQNYNTFLGK
-866 SFLDKKDGK
+866 SDGK
-875 ESSVTFIYK
+875 DNSVTFIYK

>member
-23 LTGCGTGTA
+23 LTGCGTSTA

-236 VNDFELDMSM
+236 VEDFELDMSM

-251 SVLND
+251 STLND
-256 VDVDDFS
+256 IDTDDFS

-289 DGTQTLADS
+289 NGTQTLSDS

-312 AGTLKN
+312 ASQLKD

-332 GAGQL
+332 GAVSLQTGL
-337 KDGIT
+337 K
-342 AYTDGASKLS
+342 A
-352 AGATQ
+352 
-357 LKGGL
+357 
-362 STYTAGVAQL
+362 
-372 AKGSDTLT
+372 
-380 TGIAAYT
+380 
-387 TGASKL
+387 
-393 SAGAGT
+393 
-399 LKKGIEDYTDGVAQ
+399 YTDGVASAEAGASQ
-413 LADGSTQLKDGLS
+413 LNEGIKSIKTALIGNVVKELAANSTAYKMNSVADSTGKTVMEQAADLQKLGTALGLS
-426 TYTAGV
+426 DVTIATDLSDLGKKSSSE
-432 AAAASG
+432 AATDISAYFVKYL
-438 TADLKSG
+438 T
-445 INAYTTGA
+445 AYTT
-453 KNLGNGAAALKKG
+453 N
-466 INDYTAGV
+466 IITETYTEAMTSG
-474 TKAADGALQVSNG
+474 KPYSPQVS
-487 VSQLKKMLTEKMA
+487 
-500 ADLKNNITAY
+500 
-510 KTNQNIKDDVEN
+510 
-522 LTKAAVQAGLSDIT
+522 QAGSKDY
-536 IADDLT
+536 
-542 VLAKTSETEKIEA
+542 V
-555 KIAEMYNKY
+555 Y
-564 LIAYTNSVVNNGAGS
+564 VN
-579 QLTGLY
+579 
-585 ASQLGL
+585 QLGL
-591 LVKAS
+591 LIKAA
-596 GNQGAASALSQVATQ
+596 GNIGASSALDAV
-611 LSGSTGSL
+611 
-619 ETLEK
+619 
-624 GAEAVSN
+624 VSN
-631 GLNTLNSM
+631 LSNNETINAAL
-639 NKTLNDG
+639 K
-646 AEQLNDGLVE
+646 QLTEGSQSLTDGLGE
-656 LNKNNDNLNNGIA
+656 LVKNND
-669 SLDTGVSTLNS
+669 TLNA
-680 SNEKLNTGASQL
+680 GASQL
-692 QAGVVK
+692 
-698 LNENSK
+698 S
-704 ALNDGVAQIDTGL
+704 
-717 TELNGNNKALNDGA
+717 GNND
-731 AQING
+731 
-736 GLVQL
+736 
-741 NANNDTINGGID
+741 
-753 QIDSGLITLNANNS
+753 

-773 AQLYNGFATLNANN
+773 AQISAGLAQLSDNNDTLNGGIAQISAGLAQLNDNN
-787 PALRDGSSQL
+787 DALNGGIEQIAGGFSTLNSNNEALRSGSTQL

-807 SATLA
+807 SVTLA

-833 ASGIKAITSLVG
+833 ETGIKAITSLVG
-845 NDADTAVDTIKE
+845 DDADTAVDTIKE
-857 VIKLGKNYN
+857 VIKLGQNYN
-866 SFLDKKDGK
+866 TFLGKSDGK
-875 ESSVTFIYK
+875 DNSVTFIYK

>member
-23 LTGCGTGTA
+23 LTGCGTSTA

-236 VNDFELDMSM
+236 VEDFELDMSM

-251 SVLND
+251 STLND
-256 VDVDDFS
+256 IDTDDFD
-263 LAKLEDKMNEL
+263 EEYKMNEL

-289 DGTQTLADS
+289 NGTQTLSDS

-312 AGTLKN
+312 ASQLKD

-337 KDGIT
+337 KDGISAYT
-342 AYTDGASKLS
+342 AGANQLGAGAGQLQSGLKTYTDGVGALN
-352 AGATQ
+352 AGSGTLQ
-357 LKGGL
+357 SGL
-362 STYTAGVAQL
+362 STYTGGVA
-372 AKGSDTLT
+372 S
-380 TGIAAYT
+380 AA
-387 TGASKL
+387 
-393 SAGAGT
+393 AGAVSLQTG
-399 LKKGIEDYTDGVAQ
+399 LKAYTDGVASAEAGASQ
-413 LADGSTQLKDGLS
+413 LNEGIKSIKTALIGNVVKELAANSTAYKMNSVADSTGKTVMEQAADLQKLGTALGLS
-426 TYTAGV
+426 DVTIATDLSDLGKKSSSE
-432 AAAASG
+432 AATDISAYFVKYL
-438 TADLKSG
+438 T
-445 INAYTTGA
+445 AYTT
-453 KNLGNGAAALKKG
+453 N
-466 INDYTAGV
+466 IITETYTEAMTSG
-474 TKAADGALQVSNG
+474 KPYSPQVS
-487 VSQLKKMLTEKMA
+487 
-500 ADLKNNITAY
+500 
-510 KTNQNIKDDVEN
+510 
-522 LTKAAVQAGLSDIT
+522 QAGSKDY
-536 IADDLT
+536 
-542 VLAKTSETEKIEA
+542 V
-555 KIAEMYNKY
+555 Y
-564 LIAYTNSVVNNGAGS
+564 VN
-579 QLTGLY
+579 
-585 ASQLGL
+585 QLGL
-591 LVKAS
+591 LIKAA
-596 GNQGAASALSQVATQ
+596 GNIGASSALDAV
-611 LSGSTGSL
+611 
-619 ETLEK
+619 
-624 GAEAVSN
+624 VSN
-631 GLNTLNSM
+631 LSNNETINAAL
-639 NKTLNDG
+639 K
-646 AEQLNDGLVE
+646 QLTEGSQSLTDGLGE
-656 LNKNNDNLNNGIA
+656 LVKNND
-669 SLDTGVSTLNS
+669 TLNA
-680 SNEKLNTGASQL
+680 GASQL
-692 QAGVVK
+692 NAG
-698 LNENSK
+698 L
-704 ALNDGVAQIDTGL
+704 AQL
-717 TELNGNNKALNDGA
+717 SGNND
-731 AQING
+731 
-736 GLVQL
+736 
-741 NANNDTINGGID
+741 
-753 QIDSGLITLNANNS
+753 

-773 AQLYNGFATLNANN
+773 AQISAGLAQLSDNNDTLNGGIAQISAGLAQLNDNN
-787 PALRDGSSQL
+787 DALNGGIEQIAGGFSTLNSNNEALRSGSTQL

-807 SATLA
+807 SVTLA

-833 ASGIKAITSLVG
+833 ETGIKAITSLVG
-845 NDADTAVDTIKE
+845 DDADTAVDTIKE
-857 VIKLGKNYN
+857 VIKLGQNYN
-866 SFLDKKDGK
+866 TFLGKSDGK
-875 ESSVTFIYK
+875 DNSVTFIYK

>member
-23 LTGCGTGTA
+23 LTGCGTSTA

-236 VNDFELDMSM
+236 VEDFELDMSM

-251 SVLND
+251 STLND
-256 VDVDDFS
+256 IDTDDFS

-289 DGTQTLADS
+289 NGTQTLSDS

-312 AGTLKN
+312 ASQLKD

-337 KDGIT
+337 QSGLKT
-342 AYTDGASKLS
+342 YTDGVGALN
-352 AGATQ
+352 AGSGTLQ
-357 LKGGL
+357 SGL
-362 STYTAGVAQL
+362 STYTGGVA
-372 AKGSDTLT
+372 S
-380 TGIAAYT
+380 AA
-387 TGASKL
+387 
-393 SAGAGT
+393 AGAVSLQTG
-399 LKKGIEDYTDGVAQ
+399 LKAYTDGVASAEAGASQ
-413 LADGSTQLKDGLS
+413 LNEGIKSIKTALIGNVVKELAANSTAYKMNSVADSTGKTVMEQAADLQKLGTALGLS
-426 TYTAGV
+426 DVTIATDLSNLGKKSSSEAATDISTYFVKYLT
-432 AAAASG
+432 
-438 TADLKSG
+438 
-445 INAYTTGA
+445 AYTT
-453 KNLGNGAAALKKG
+453 N
-466 INDYTAGV
+466 IITETYTEAV
-474 TKAADGALQVSNG
+474 TSGKPYTPQVS
-487 VSQLKKMLTEKMA
+487 
-500 ADLKNNITAY
+500 
-510 KTNQNIKDDVEN
+510 
-522 LTKAAVQAGLSDIT
+522 QAGSKDY
-536 IADDLT
+536 
-542 VLAKTSETEKIEA
+542 V
-555 KIAEMYNKY
+555 
-564 LIAYTNSVVNNGAGS
+564 
-579 QLTGLY
+579 Y
-585 ASQLGL
+585 ANQLGL
-591 LVKAS
+591 LIKAA
-596 GNQGAASALSQVATQ
+596 GNIGASSALDAV
-611 LSGSTGSL
+611 
-619 ETLEK
+619 
-624 GAEAVSN
+624 VSN
-631 GLNTLNSM
+631 LSNNETINAAL
-639 NKTLNDG
+639 KQLTDG
-646 AEQLNDGLVE
+646 SQSLTDGLGE
-656 LNKNNDNLNNGIA
+656 LVKNND
-669 SLDTGVSTLNS
+669 TLNA
-680 SNEKLNTGASQL
+680 GASQL
-692 QAGVVK
+692 NAG
-698 LNENSK
+698 L
-704 ALNDGVAQIDTGL
+704 AQL
-717 TELNGNNKALNDGA
+717 SGNND
-731 AQING
+731 
-736 GLVQL
+736 
-741 NANNDTINGGID
+741 
-753 QIDSGLITLNANNS
+753 

-773 AQLYNGFATLNANN
+773 AQISAGLAQLSDNNDTLNGGIAQISAGLAQLNDNN
-787 PALRDGSSQL
+787 DTLNGGIEQIAGGFSTLNSNNEALRSGSTQL

-807 SATLA
+807 SVTLA

-833 ASGIKAITSLVG
+833 ETGIKAITSLVG
-845 NDADTAVDTIKE
+845 DDADTAVDTIKE
-857 VIKLGKNYN
+857 VIKLGQNYN
-866 SFLDKKDGK
+866 TFLGKSDGK
-875 ESSVTFIYK
+875 DNSVTFIYK

>member
-23 LTGCGTGTA
+23 LTGCGTSTA

-236 VNDFELDMSM
+236 VEDFELDMSM

-251 SVLND
+251 STLND
-256 VDVDDFS
+256 IDTDDFS

-289 DGTQTLADS
+289 NGTQTLSDS

-312 AGTLKN
+312 ASQLKD

-332 GAGQL
+332 GAVSLQTGL
-337 KDGIT
+337 K
-342 AYTDGASKLS
+342 A
-352 AGATQ
+352 
-357 LKGGL
+357 
-362 STYTAGVAQL
+362 
-372 AKGSDTLT
+372 
-380 TGIAAYT
+380 
-387 TGASKL
+387 
-393 SAGAGT
+393 
-399 LKKGIEDYTDGVAQ
+399 YTDGVASAEAGASQ
-413 LADGSTQLKDGLS
+413 LNEGIKSIKTALIGNVVKELAANSTAYKMNSVADSTGKTVMEQAADLQKLGTALGLS
-426 TYTAGV
+426 DVTIATDLSDLGKKSSSEAATDISTYFVKYLT
-432 AAAASG
+432 
-438 TADLKSG
+438 
-445 INAYTTGA
+445 AYTT
-453 KNLGNGAAALKKG
+453 N
-466 INDYTAGV
+466 IITETYTEAV
-474 TKAADGALQVSNG
+474 TSGKPYTPQVS
-487 VSQLKKMLTEKMA
+487 
-500 ADLKNNITAY
+500 
-510 KTNQNIKDDVEN
+510 
-522 LTKAAVQAGLSDIT
+522 QAGSKDY
-536 IADDLT
+536 
-542 VLAKTSETEKIEA
+542 V
-555 KIAEMYNKY
+555 
-564 LIAYTNSVVNNGAGS
+564 
-579 QLTGLY
+579 Y
-585 ASQLGL
+585 ANQLGL
-591 LVKAS
+591 LIKAA
-596 GNQGAASALSQVATQ
+596 GNIGASSALDAV
-611 LSGSTGSL
+611 
-619 ETLEK
+619 
-624 GAEAVSN
+624 VSN
-631 GLNTLNSM
+631 LSNNETINAALKQLTDGSQSLTDGLGELVQNNDTLN
-639 NKTLNDG
+639 
-646 AEQLNDGLVE
+646 A
-656 LNKNNDNLNNGIA
+656 
-669 SLDTGVSTLNS
+669 
-680 SNEKLNTGASQL
+680 GASQL
-692 QAGVVK
+692 NAG
-698 LNENSK
+698 L
-704 ALNDGVAQIDTGL
+704 AQL
-717 TELNGNNKALNDGA
+717 SGNND
-731 AQING
+731 
-736 GLVQL
+736 
-741 NANNDTINGGID
+741 
-753 QIDSGLITLNANNS
+753 

-773 AQLYNGFATLNANN
+773 AQISAGLAQLSDNNDTLNGGIAQISAGLAQLNGNN
-787 PALRDGSSQL
+787 DTLNGGIEQIAGGFSTLNSNNEALRSGSTQL

-807 SATLA
+807 SVTLA

-833 ASGIKAITSLVG
+833 ETGIKAITSLVG
-845 NDADTAVDTIKE
+845 DDADTAVDTIKE
-857 VIKLGKNYN
+857 VIRLGQNYNTFLGK
-866 SFLDKKDGK
+866 SDGK
-875 ESSVTFIYK
+875 DNSVTFIYK

>member
-23 LTGCGTGTA
+23 LTGCGTSTA

-148 YTNNEKKNIT
+148 YTNNEKKNI

-176 LLPTDKFSNVE
+176 LLTTDKFSNVE

-236 VNDFELDMSM
+236 VEDFELDMSM

-251 SVLND
+251 STLND
-256 VDVDDFS
+256 IDTDDFS

-289 DGTQTLADS
+289 NGTQTLSDS

-312 AGTLKN
+312 ASQLKD

-337 KDGIT
+337 KDGISAYT
-342 AYTDGASKLS
+342 AGANQLGAGSGQLQSGLKTYTDGVGALN
-352 AGATQ
+352 AGSGTLQ
-357 LKGGL
+357 SGL
-362 STYTAGVAQL
+362 STYTGGVA
-372 AKGSDTLT
+372 S
-380 TGIAAYT
+380 AA
-387 TGASKL
+387 
-393 SAGAGT
+393 AGAVSLQTG
-399 LKKGIEDYTDGVAQ
+399 LKAYTDGVASAEAGASQ
-413 LADGSTQLKDGLS
+413 LNEGIKSIKTALIGNVVKELAANSTAYKMNSVADSTGKTVMEQAADLQKLGTALGLS
-426 TYTAGV
+426 DVTIATDLSDLGKKSSSE
-432 AAAASG
+432 AATDISAYFVKYL
-438 TADLKSG
+438 T
-445 INAYTTGA
+445 AYTT
-453 KNLGNGAAALKKG
+453 N
-466 INDYTAGV
+466 IITETYTEAV
-474 TKAADGALQVSNG
+474 TSGKPYTPQVS
-487 VSQLKKMLTEKMA
+487 
-500 ADLKNNITAY
+500 
-510 KTNQNIKDDVEN
+510 
-522 LTKAAVQAGLSDIT
+522 QAGSKDY
-536 IADDLT
+536 
-542 VLAKTSETEKIEA
+542 V
-555 KIAEMYNKY
+555 
-564 LIAYTNSVVNNGAGS
+564 
-579 QLTGLY
+579 Y
-585 ASQLGL
+585 ANQLGL
-591 LVKAS
+591 LIKAA
-596 GNQGAASALSQVATQ
+596 GNIGASSALDAV
-611 LSGSTGSL
+611 
-619 ETLEK
+619 
-624 GAEAVSN
+624 VSN
-631 GLNTLNSM
+631 LSNNETINAAL
-639 NKTLNDG
+639 KQLTDG
-646 AEQLNDGLVE
+646 SQSLTDGLGE
-656 LNKNNDNLNNGIA
+656 LVKNND
-669 SLDTGVSTLNS
+669 TLNA
-680 SNEKLNTGASQL
+680 GASQL
-692 QAGVVK
+692 NAG
-698 LNENSK
+698 L
-704 ALNDGVAQIDTGL
+704 AQL
-717 TELNGNNKALNDGA
+717 SGNND
-731 AQING
+731 
-736 GLVQL
+736 
-741 NANNDTINGGID
+741 
-753 QIDSGLITLNANNS
+753 

-773 AQLYNGFATLNANN
+773 AQISAGLAQLSDNNDTLNGGIAQISAGLAQLNGNN
-787 PALRDGSSQL
+787 DTLNGGIEQIAGGLGTLNSNNEALRSGSTQL

-807 SATLA
+807 SVTLA

-833 ASGIKAITSLVG
+833 ETGIKAITSLVG
-845 NDADTAVDTIKE
+845 DDADTAVDTIKE
-857 VIKLGKNYN
+857 VIKLGQNYN
-866 SFLDKKDGK
+866 TFLGKSDGK
-875 ESSVTFIYK
+875 DNSVTFIYK

>member
-23 LTGCGTGTA
+23 LTGCGTSTA

-158 VNGKSQI
+158 VNGKSQT

-236 VNDFELDMSM
+236 VEDFELDMSM

-251 SVLND
+251 STLND
-256 VDVDDFS
+256 IDTDDFS

-289 DGTQTLADS
+289 NGTQTLSDS

-312 AGTLKN
+312 ASQLKD

-332 GAGQL
+332 GAVSLQTGL
-337 KDGIT
+337 K
-342 AYTDGASKLS
+342 A
-352 AGATQ
+352 
-357 LKGGL
+357 
-362 STYTAGVAQL
+362 
-372 AKGSDTLT
+372 
-380 TGIAAYT
+380 
-387 TGASKL
+387 
-393 SAGAGT
+393 
-399 LKKGIEDYTDGVAQ
+399 YTDGVASAEAGASQ
-413 LADGSTQLKDGLS
+413 LNEGIKSIKTALIGNVVKELAANSTAYKMNSVADSTGKTVMEQAADLQKLGTALGLS
-426 TYTAGV
+426 DVTIATDLSDLGKKSSSE
-432 AAAASG
+432 AATDISVYFVKYL
-438 TADLKSG
+438 T
-445 INAYTTGA
+445 AYTT
-453 KNLGNGAAALKKG
+453 N
-466 INDYTAGV
+466 IITETYTEAMTSG
-474 TKAADGALQVSNG
+474 KPYSPQVS
-487 VSQLKKMLTEKMA
+487 
-500 ADLKNNITAY
+500 
-510 KTNQNIKDDVEN
+510 
-522 LTKAAVQAGLSDIT
+522 QAGSKDY
-536 IADDLT
+536 
-542 VLAKTSETEKIEA
+542 V
-555 KIAEMYNKY
+555 Y
-564 LIAYTNSVVNNGAGS
+564 VN
-579 QLTGLY
+579 
-585 ASQLGL
+585 QLGL
-591 LVKAS
+591 LIKAA
-596 GNQGAASALSQVATQ
+596 GNIGASSALDAV
-611 LSGSTGSL
+611 
-619 ETLEK
+619 
-624 GAEAVSN
+624 VSN
-631 GLNTLNSM
+631 LSNNETINAAL
-639 NKTLNDG
+639 K
-646 AEQLNDGLVE
+646 QLTEGSQSLTDGLGE
-656 LNKNNDNLNNGIA
+656 LVKNND
-669 SLDTGVSTLNS
+669 TLNA
-680 SNEKLNTGASQL
+680 GASQL
-692 QAGVVK
+692 NAG
-698 LNENSK
+698 L
-704 ALNDGVAQIDTGL
+704 AQL
-717 TELNGNNKALNDGA
+717 SGNNE
-731 AQING
+731 
-736 GLVQL
+736 
-741 NANNDTINGGID
+741 
-753 QIDSGLITLNANNS
+753 
-767 TLNGGI
+767 
-773 AQLYNGFATLNANN
+773 
-787 PALRDGSSQL
+787 ALRSGSTQL

-807 SATLA
+807 SVTLA

-833 ASGIKAITSLVG
+833 ETGIKAITSLVG
-845 NDADTAVDTIKE
+845 DDADTAVDTIKE
-857 VIKLGKNYN
+857 VIKLGQNYN
-866 SFLDKKDGK
+866 TFLGKSDGK
-875 ESSVTFIYK
+875 DNSVTFIYK

>member
-23 LTGCGTGTA
+23 LTGCSTSTA

-158 VNGKSQI
+158 VNGKSQT

-236 VNDFELDMSM
+236 VEDFELDMSM

-251 SVLND
+251 STLND
-256 VDVDDFS
+256 IDTDDFS

-289 DGTQTLADS
+289 NGTQTLSDS

-312 AGTLKN
+312 ASQLKD

-332 GAGQL
+332 GAVSLQTGL
-337 KDGIT
+337 K
-342 AYTDGASKLS
+342 A
-352 AGATQ
+352 
-357 LKGGL
+357 
-362 STYTAGVAQL
+362 
-372 AKGSDTLT
+372 
-380 TGIAAYT
+380 
-387 TGASKL
+387 
-393 SAGAGT
+393 
-399 LKKGIEDYTDGVAQ
+399 YTDGVASAEAGASQ
-413 LADGSTQLKDGLS
+413 LNEGIKSIKTALIGNVVKELAANSTAYKMNSVADSTGKTVMEQAADLQKLGTALGLS
-426 TYTAGV
+426 DVTIATDLSNLGKKSSSEAATDISTYFVKYLT
-432 AAAASG
+432 
-438 TADLKSG
+438 
-445 INAYTTGA
+445 AYTT
-453 KNLGNGAAALKKG
+453 N
-466 INDYTAGV
+466 IITETYTEAV
-474 TKAADGALQVSNG
+474 TSGKPYTPQVS
-487 VSQLKKMLTEKMA
+487 
-500 ADLKNNITAY
+500 
-510 KTNQNIKDDVEN
+510 
-522 LTKAAVQAGLSDIT
+522 QAGSKDY
-536 IADDLT
+536 
-542 VLAKTSETEKIEA
+542 V
-555 KIAEMYNKY
+555 
-564 LIAYTNSVVNNGAGS
+564 
-579 QLTGLY
+579 Y
-585 ASQLGL
+585 ANQLGL
-591 LVKAS
+591 LIKAA
-596 GNQGAASALSQVATQ
+596 GNIGASSALDAV
-611 LSGSTGSL
+611 
-619 ETLEK
+619 
-624 GAEAVSN
+624 VSN
-631 GLNTLNSM
+631 LSNNETINAAL
-639 NKTLNDG
+639 KQLTDG
-646 AEQLNDGLVE
+646 SQSLTDGLGE
-656 LNKNNDNLNNGIA
+656 LVKNND
-669 SLDTGVSTLNS
+669 TLNA
-680 SNEKLNTGASQL
+680 GASQL
-692 QAGVVK
+692 NAG
-698 LNENSK
+698 L
-704 ALNDGVAQIDTGL
+704 AQL
-717 TELNGNNKALNDGA
+717 SGNND
-731 AQING
+731 
-736 GLVQL
+736 
-741 NANNDTINGGID
+741 
-753 QIDSGLITLNANNS
+753 

-773 AQLYNGFATLNANN
+773 AQISAGLAQLNDNNDTLNGGIEQIAGGFSTLNSNN
-787 PALRDGSSQL
+787 EALRSGSTQL

-807 SATLA
+807 SVTLA

-833 ASGIKAITSLVG
+833 ETGIKAITSLVG
-845 NDADTAVDTIKE
+845 DDADTAVDTIKE
-857 VIKLGKNYN
+857 VIKLGQNYN
-866 SFLDKKDGK
+866 TFLGKSDGK
-875 ESSVTFIYK
+875 DNSVTFIYK

>member
-23 LTGCGTGTA
+23 LTGCGTSTA

-236 VNDFELDMSM
+236 VEDFELDMSM

-251 SVLND
+251 STLND
-256 VDVDDFS
+256 IDTDDFS

-289 DGTQTLADS
+289 NGTQTLSDS

-312 AGTLKN
+312 ASQLKD

-337 KDGIT
+337 KDGISAYT
-342 AYTDGASKLS
+342 AGANQLGAGSGQLQSGLKTYTDGVGALN
-352 AGATQ
+352 AGSGTLQ
-357 LKGGL
+357 SGL
-362 STYTAGVAQL
+362 STYTGGVA
-372 AKGSDTLT
+372 S
-380 TGIAAYT
+380 AA
-387 TGASKL
+387 
-393 SAGAGT
+393 AGAVSLQTG
-399 LKKGIEDYTDGVAQ
+399 LKAYTDGVASAEAGASQ
-413 LADGSTQLKDGLS
+413 LNEGIKSIKTALIGNVVKELAANSTAYKMNSVADSTGKTVMEQAADLQKLGTALGLS
-426 TYTAGV
+426 DVTIATDLSDLGKKSSSE
-432 AAAASG
+432 AATDISAYFVKYL
-438 TADLKSG
+438 T
-445 INAYTTGA
+445 AYTT
-453 KNLGNGAAALKKG
+453 N
-466 INDYTAGV
+466 IITETYTEAV
-474 TKAADGALQVSNG
+474 TSGKPYTPQVS
-487 VSQLKKMLTEKMA
+487 
-500 ADLKNNITAY
+500 
-510 KTNQNIKDDVEN
+510 
-522 LTKAAVQAGLSDIT
+522 QAGSKDY
-536 IADDLT
+536 
-542 VLAKTSETEKIEA
+542 V
-555 KIAEMYNKY
+555 
-564 LIAYTNSVVNNGAGS
+564 
-579 QLTGLY
+579 Y
-585 ASQLGL
+585 ANQLGL
-591 LVKAS
+591 LIKAA
-596 GNQGAASALSQVATQ
+596 GNIGASSALDAV
-611 LSGSTGSL
+611 
-619 ETLEK
+619 
-624 GAEAVSN
+624 VSN
-631 GLNTLNSM
+631 LT
-639 NKTLNDG
+639 DG
-646 AEQLNDGLVE
+646 SQSLTDGLGE
-656 LNKNNDNLNNGIA
+656 LVKNND
-669 SLDTGVSTLNS
+669 TLNA
-680 SNEKLNTGASQL
+680 GASQL
-692 QAGVVK
+692 NAG
-698 LNENSK
+698 L
-704 ALNDGVAQIDTGL
+704 AQL
-717 TELNGNNKALNDGA
+717 SGNND
-731 AQING
+731 
-736 GLVQL
+736 
-741 NANNDTINGGID
+741 
-753 QIDSGLITLNANNS
+753 

-773 AQLYNGFATLNANN
+773 AQISAGLAQLSDNNDTLNGGIAQISAGLAQLNDNN
-787 PALRDGSSQL
+787 DALNGGIEQIAGGFSTLNSNNEALRSGSTQL

-807 SATLA
+807 SVTLA

-833 ASGIKAITSLVG
+833 ETGIKAITSLVG
-845 NDADTAVDTIKE
+845 DDADTAVDTIKE
-857 VIKLGKNYN
+857 VIKLGQNYN
-866 SFLDKKDGK
+866 TFLGKSDGK
-875 ESSVTFIYK
+875 DNSVTFIYK